1 MLLKKELYLK
11 KIPSNLQ
18 SHHGTDLQR
27 VCGIPSKMN
36 IICFGLCIQVLKQTQ
51 TLVNVTFLSVNKP

>member
-36 IICFGLCIQVLKQTQ
+36 IICFGLCIQVLKQTK
-51 TLVNVTFLSVNKP
+51 TLVTK